1 MTLNMMNEPF
11 SHIHFTIAILISLII
26 HITFVIYGNF
36 NINSDGYNKIQSDIE
51 LIIIEKPE
59 KKSVI
64 IEPSSTLNISEIIEE
79 EPKEEIIFKEEVI
92 VKIPAQESI
101 PTKKLLATEEDLAI
115 SENNIPATEEDLAI
129 SENNIPATEEDLAI
143 SENNIPATEED
154 LAISE
159 NTIPT
164 TQEETEIISTSEL
177 ISNLGNL
184 DLAPRKELS
193 TNRVKTI
200 SASTKDYEYRL
211 YFEAWRQKVERIGAL
226 NYPESAKAGN
236 LGALRLTVSLN
247 KEGNIK
253 EIIINKTSGNKE
265 LDEAAIK
272 IVRLGEPYAVF
283 SPKMQKE
290 VDLINIT
297 RTWKFTEDSY
307 SSN

>member
-51 LIIIEKPE
+51 LIIIEKP
-59 KKSVI
+59 KKESVI
-64 IEPSSTLNISEIIEE
+64 IEPSSTLNTSEIIEE

-115 SENNIPATEEDLAI
+115 SENTIPTTEK
-129 SENNIPATEEDLAI
+129 
-143 SENNIPATEED
+143 D

-184 DLAPRKELS
+184 DLSPRKELS

>member
-1 MTLNMMNEPF
+1 MTLNMMNEPL

-51 LIIIEKPE
+51 LIIIEKP
-59 KKSVI
+59 KKESVI
-64 IEPSSTLNISEIIEE
+64 IEPSSTLNTSEIIEE

-101 PTKKLLATEEDLAI
+101 PTKKLFATEEDLAI
-115 SENNIPATEEDLAI
+115 SENTIPT
-129 SENNIPATEEDLAI
+129 TQ
-143 SENNIPATEED
+143 ED

-283 SPKMQKE
+283 SSKMQKE

>member
-59 KKSVI
+59 KESVI
-64 IEPSSTLNISEIIEE
+64 IEPSSTLNTSEIIEE

-115 SENNIPATEEDLAI
+115 SENT
-129 SENNIPATEEDLAI
+129 
-143 SENNIPATEED
+143 IPATEED

-164 TQEETEIISTSEL
+164 TQEEAKIISTSEL

>member
-51 LIIIEKPE
+51 LIIIEKP
-59 KKSVI
+59 KKESVI
-64 IEPSSTLNISEIIEE
+64 IEPSSTLNTSEIIEE

-92 VKIPAQESI
+92 VKIPTQESI

-115 SENNIPATEEDLAI
+115 SENT
-129 SENNIPATEEDLAI
+129 
-143 SENNIPATEED
+143 IPATEED

-159 NTIPT
+159 NTIPAT
-164 TQEETEIISTSEL
+164 EEEAKIISTAEL

-184 DLAPRKELS
+184 DLATRKKLS

>member
-59 KKSVI
+59 KESVI
-64 IEPSSTLNISEIIEE
+64 IEPSSTLNTSEIIEE

-101 PTKKLLATEEDLAI
+101 PIKKLLATEEDLAI
-115 SENNIPATEEDLAI
+115 SENTIPA
-129 SENNIPATEEDLAI
+129 S
-143 SENNIPATEED
+143 EED

-159 NTIPT
+159 NTIPAS
-164 TQEETEIISTSEL
+164 EEEAKIISTSEL

-184 DLAPRKELS
+184 DLAPRKKLS

-283 SPKMQKE
+283 SSKMQKE

>member
-59 KKSVI
+59 KESVI
-64 IEPSSTLNISEIIEE
+64 IEPSSTLNTSEIIEE

-115 SENNIPATEEDLAI
+115 SENT
-129 SENNIPATEEDLAI
+129 
-143 SENNIPATEED
+143 IPATEED

-159 NTIPT
+159 NTIPAT
-164 TQEETEIISTSEL
+164 EEEAKIISTSEL

>member
-59 KKSVI
+59 KESVI
-64 IEPSSTLNISEIIEE
+64 IEPSSTLNTSEIIEE

-115 SENNIPATEEDLAI
+115 SENT
-129 SENNIPATEEDLAI
+129 
-143 SENNIPATEED
+143 IPATEED

-159 NTIPT
+159 NTIPAT
-164 TQEETEIISTSEL
+164 EEEAKIISTSEL

-200 SASTKDYEYRL
+200 SSSTKDYEYRL

>member
-51 LIIIEKPE
+51 LIIIEKP
-59 KKSVI
+59 KKESVI
-64 IEPSSTLNISEIIEE
+64 IEPSSTLNTSEIIEE

-115 SENNIPATEEDLAI
+115 SENTIPATEK
-129 SENNIPATEEDLAI
+129 
-143 SENNIPATEED
+143 D

-184 DLAPRKELS
+184 DLSPRKELS

-272 IVRLGEPYAVF
+272 IVRLGEHYAVC

-297 RTWKFTEDSY
+297 RPWKFTEDSY

>member
-59 KKSVI
+59 KESVI
-64 IEPSSTLNISEIIEE
+64 IKPSSTLNTSEIIEE

-115 SENNIPATEEDLAI
+115 SENT
-129 SENNIPATEEDLAI
+129 
-143 SENNIPATEED
+143 IPATEED

-159 NTIPT
+159 NTIPAT
-164 TQEETEIISTSEL
+164 EEEAKIISTSEL

-200 SASTKDYEYRL
+200 SSSTKDYEYRL

>member
-1 MTLNMMNEPF
+1 MTLNMMNEPL

-51 LIIIEKPE
+51 LIIIEKP
-59 KKSVI
+59 KKESVI
-64 IEPSSTLNISEIIEE
+64 IEPSSTLNTSEIIEE

-101 PTKKLLATEEDLAI
+101 PTKKLF
-115 SENNIPATEEDLAI
+115 
-129 SENNIPATEEDLAI
+129 
-143 SENNIPATEED
+143 ATEED

-159 NTIPT
+159 NTISATEEDLAISENSIPT
-164 TQEETEIISTSEL
+164 SQEEREIISTSEL

-184 DLAPRKELS
+184 DLAPRKKLS

>member
-26 HITFVIYGNF
+26 HITFVMYGNF
-36 NINSDGYNKIQSDIE
+36 NIKSDDYNKIQSDIE

-59 KKSVI
+59 QESVI
-64 IEPSSTLNISEIIEE
+64 IEPSNTPNTSEITEE
-79 EPKEEIIFKEEVI
+79 KPRKEIIFKEEVI
-92 VKIPAQESI
+92 IKIPAEESI
-101 PTKKLLATEEDLAI
+101 PTKKPIQAKEIKTIPPTNKEDLAI
-115 SENNIPATEEDLAI
+115 AEN
-129 SENNIPATEEDLAI
+129 S
-143 SENNIPATEED
+143 
-154 LAISE
+154 
-159 NTIPT
+159 IPT
-164 TQEETEIISTSEL
+164 NEEEVKIISTSEL

-184 DLAPRKELS
+184 DLTPRKKLN

>member
-51 LIIIEKPE
+51 LIIIEKP
-59 KKSVI
+59 KKESVI
-64 IEPSSTLNISEIIEE
+64 IEPSSTLNTSEIIEE

-101 PTKKLLATEEDLAI
+101 PTKKLL
-115 SENNIPATEEDLAI
+115 S
-129 SENNIPATEEDLAI
+129 
-143 SENNIPATEED
+143 TEED

-159 NTIPT
+159 NTISATEEDLAISENSIPT
-164 TQEETEIISTSEL
+164 SQEETEIISTSEL

-236 LGALRLTVSLN
+236 LGAVRLTVSLN

-272 IVRLGEPYAVF
+272 IVRLGEPYAAF
-283 SPKMQKE
+283 SPRMQKE

-297 RTWKFTEDSY
+297 RTWKFTEESY
-307 SSN
+307 LSN

>member
-1 MTLNMMNEPF
+1 MNEPF

-26 HITFVIYGNF
+26 HITFVMYGNF
-36 NINSDGYNKIQSDIE
+36 NIKSDDYNKIQSDIE

-59 KKSVI
+59 QESVI
-64 IEPSSTLNISEIIEE
+64 IEPSNTPNTSEITEE
-79 EPKEEIIFKEEVI
+79 KPRKEIIFKEEVI
-92 VKIPAQESI
+92 IKIPAEESI
-101 PTKKLLATEEDLAI
+101 PTKKPIQAKEIKTIPPTNKEDLAI
-115 SENNIPATEEDLAI
+115 AEN
-129 SENNIPATEEDLAI
+129 S
-143 SENNIPATEED
+143 
-154 LAISE
+154 
-159 NTIPT
+159 IPT
-164 TQEETEIISTSEL
+164 NEEEVKIISTSEL

-184 DLAPRKELS
+184 DLAPRKKLS

-226 NYPESAKAGN
+226 NYPASAKAKN

-297 RTWKFTEDSY
+297 RTWQFTEDSY

>member
-1 MTLNMMNEPF
+1 MNEPF

-51 LIIIEKPE
+51 LIIIEKP
-59 KKSVI
+59 KKESVI
-64 IEPSSTLNISEIIEE
+64 IEPSSTLDTSEIIEE
-79 EPKEEIIFKEEVI
+79 EPKEEIILKEEVI

-129 SENNIPATEEDLAI
+129 SENNIPA
-143 SENNIPATEED
+143 
-154 LAISE
+154 
-159 NTIPT
+159 

>member
-51 LIIIEKPE
+51 LIIIEKP
-59 KKSVI
+59 KKESVI
-64 IEPSSTLNISEIIEE
+64 IEPSSTLNTSEIIEE

-115 SENNIPATEEDLAI
+115 SENT
-129 SENNIPATEEDLAI
+129 
-143 SENNIPATEED
+143 IPATEED

-159 NTIPT
+159 NTIPAT
-164 TQEETEIISTSEL
+164 EEEAKIISTSEL

>member
-59 KKSVI
+59 KESVI
-64 IEPSSTLNISEIIEE
+64 IEPSSALNTSEIIEE

-101 PTKKLLATEEDLAI
+101 PTKKLL
-115 SENNIPATEEDLAI
+115 
-129 SENNIPATEEDLAI
+129 ATEEDLAI

>member
-51 LIIIEKPE
+51 LIIIEKP
-59 KKSVI
+59 KKESVI
-64 IEPSSTLNISEIIEE
+64 IEPSSTLNTSEIIEE

-101 PTKKLLATEEDLAI
+101 PTKKLLSTEEDLAI
-115 SENNIPATEEDLAI
+115 SENTIPT
-129 SENNIPATEEDLAI
+129 
-143 SENNIPATEED
+143 TEED

-184 DLAPRKELS
+184 DLSPRKELS

-283 SPKMQKE
+283 STKMQKE
-290 VDLINIT
+290 VDLVNIT

>member
-1 MTLNMMNEPF
+1 MTLNMMNEHF

-51 LIIIEKPE
+51 LIIIEKP
-59 KKSVI
+59 KKESVI
-64 IEPSSTLNISEIIEE
+64 IEPSSTLNTSEIIEE

-129 SENNIPATEEDLAI
+129 SENNIPA
-143 SENNIPATEED
+143 P
-154 LAISE
+154 
-159 NTIPT
+159 
-164 TQEETEIISTSEL
+164 QEETEIISTSEL

-184 DLAPRKELS
+184 DLSPRKELN

-283 SPKMQKE
+283 SPKIQKE

-297 RTWKFTEDSY
+297 RTWKFTEDIY

>member
-59 KKSVI
+59 KESVI
-64 IEPSSTLNISEIIEE
+64 IEPSSTLNTSEIIEE

-115 SENNIPATEEDLAI
+115 SENTIPATEEDLAI
-129 SENNIPATEEDLAI
+129 L
-143 SENNIPATEED
+143 
-154 LAISE
+154 E

-164 TQEETEIISTSEL
+164 TQEEAKIISTSEL
-177 ISNLGNL
+177 ISNLANL
-184 DLAPRKELS
+184 DLAPRKKLN

-200 SASTKDYEYRL
+200 SANTKDYEYRL

-226 NYPESAKAGN
+226 NYPEVAKLAN

-247 KEGNIK
+247 KEGNIE
-253 EIIINKTSGNKE
+253 EIIVNKTSGNKD

>member
-51 LIIIEKPE
+51 LIIIEKP
-59 KKSVI
+59 KKESVI
-64 IEPSSTLNISEIIEE
+64 IEPSSTLNTSEIIEE

-115 SENNIPATEEDLAI
+115 SENT
-129 SENNIPATEEDLAI
+129 
-143 SENNIPATEED
+143 IPATEED

>member
-51 LIIIEKPE
+51 LIIIEKP
-59 KKSVI
+59 KKESVI
-64 IEPSSTLNISEIIEE
+64 IEPSSTLDTSEIIEE
-79 EPKEEIIFKEEVI
+79 EPKVEIIFKEEVI

-115 SENNIPATEEDLAI
+115 SENTIPTTEK
-129 SENNIPATEEDLAI
+129 
-143 SENNIPATEED
+143 D

-184 DLAPRKELS
+184 DLSPRKELS

>member
-51 LIIIEKPE
+51 LIIIEKP
-59 KKSVI
+59 KKESVI
-64 IEPSSTLNISEIIEE
+64 IEPSSTLNTSEIIEE

-101 PTKKLLATEEDLAI
+101 PTKKLLSTEEDLAI
-115 SENNIPATEEDLAI
+115 SENTIPATEEDLAI
-129 SENNIPATEEDLAI
+129 SEN
-143 SENNIPATEED
+143 S
-154 LAISE
+154 
-159 NTIPT
+159 IPT

>member
-1 MTLNMMNEPF
+1 MTLNMMNEPL

-51 LIIIEKPE
+51 LIIIEKP
-59 KKSVI
+59 KKESVI
-64 IEPSSTLNISEIIEE
+64 IEPSSTLNTSEIIEE

-115 SENNIPATEEDLAI
+115 SENTI
-129 SENNIPATEEDLAI
+129 S
-143 SENNIPATEED
+143 ATEED

-164 TQEETEIISTSEL
+164 SQEEREIISTSEL

-184 DLAPRKELS
+184 DLAPRKKLS

>member
-59 KKSVI
+59 KESVI
-64 IEPSSTLNISEIIEE
+64 IKPSSTLNTSEIIEE

-115 SENNIPATEEDLAI
+115 SENT
-129 SENNIPATEEDLAI
+129 
-143 SENNIPATEED
+143 IPATEED

-159 NTIPT
+159 NTIPAT
-164 TQEETEIISTSEL
+164 EEEAKIISTSEL

-184 DLAPRKELS
+184 DLAPRKKLS

-200 SASTKDYEYRL
+200 SSSTKDYEYRL

>member
-36 NINSDGYNKIQSDIE
+36 NIKSDGYNKIQSDIE

-59 KKSVI
+59 KESVI
-64 IEPSSTLNISEIIEE
+64 IEPSSTLNTSEIIEE

-115 SENNIPATEEDLAI
+115 SENT
-129 SENNIPATEEDLAI
+129 
-143 SENNIPATEED
+143 IPATEED

-159 NTIPT
+159 NTIPAT
-164 TQEETEIISTSEL
+164 EEEAKIISTSEL

-200 SASTKDYEYRL
+200 SARTKDYEYRL

>member
-51 LIIIEKPE
+51 LIIIEKP
-59 KKSVI
+59 KKESVI
-64 IEPSSTLNISEIIEE
+64 IEPSSTLNTSEIIEE

-115 SENNIPATEEDLAI
+115 SEDT
-129 SENNIPATEEDLAI
+129 
-143 SENNIPATEED
+143 IPATEED

-159 NTIPT
+159 NTIPATEEDLAISENTTPT

-184 DLAPRKELS
+184 DLSPRKELS

>member
-51 LIIIEKPE
+51 LIIIEKP
-59 KKSVI
+59 KKESVI
-64 IEPSSTLNISEIIEE
+64 IEPSSTLNTSEIIEE
-79 EPKEEIIFKEEVI
+79 DPKEEIIFKEEVI
-92 VKIPAQESI
+92 VKIPAQEST
-101 PTKKLLATEEDLAI
+101 PTNKLLATEEDLAI
-115 SENNIPATEEDLAI
+115 SENSIPTTEEDLAI
-129 SENNIPATEEDLAI
+129 SENSIPTTQEDLAI
-143 SENNIPATEED
+143 SEN
-154 LAISE
+154 S
-159 NTIPT
+159 IPT

>member
-59 KKSVI
+59 KESVI
-64 IEPSSTLNISEIIEE
+64 IESSSALNTIEIIEE

-92 VKIPAQESI
+92 VKIPTQESI

-115 SENNIPATEEDLAI
+115 SENTIPATEEDLAI
-129 SENNIPATEEDLAI
+129 SEIN
-143 SENNIPATEED
+143 
-154 LAISE
+154 
-159 NTIPT
+159 IPT
-164 TQEETEIISTSEL
+164 TQEEAKIISTSEL

-184 DLAPRKELS
+184 DLAPRKKLS

>member
-1 MTLNMMNEPF
+1 MTLNMMNEPL

-51 LIIIEKPE
+51 LIIIEKP
-59 KKSVI
+59 KKESVI
-64 IEPSSTLNISEIIEE
+64 IEPSSTLNTSEIIEE

-115 SENNIPATEEDLAI
+115 SENTISATEEDLAI
-129 SENNIPATEEDLAI
+129 SEN
-143 SENNIPATEED
+143 S
-154 LAISE
+154 
-159 NTIPT
+159 IPT

-184 DLAPRKELS
+184 DLSPRKELS

>member
-59 KKSVI
+59 KESVI
-64 IEPSSTLNISEIIEE
+64 IEPSSTLNTSEIIEE

-115 SENNIPATEEDLAI
+115 SENT
-129 SENNIPATEEDLAI
+129 
-143 SENNIPATEED
+143 IPATEED

-184 DLAPRKELS
+184 DLSPRKELS

>member
-59 KKSVI
+59 KESVI
-64 IEPSSTLNISEIIEE
+64 IEPSSTLNTSEINEE

-92 VKIPAQESI
+92 VKIPAQEST

-115 SENNIPATEEDLAI
+115 SENSIPTTQEDLAI
-129 SENNIPATEEDLAI
+129 SEN
-143 SENNIPATEED
+143 S
-154 LAISE
+154 
-159 NTIPT
+159 IPT

-272 IVRLGEPYAVF
+272 IVRLGEPFAVF

>member
-1 MTLNMMNEPF
+1 MTLNMMNEPL

-51 LIIIEKPE
+51 LIIIEKP
-59 KKSVI
+59 KKESVI
-64 IEPSSTLNISEIIEE
+64 IEPSSTLNTSEIIEE

-101 PTKKLLATEEDLAI
+101 PTKKLFATEEDLAI
-115 SENNIPATEEDLAI
+115 SENTIPT
-129 SENNIPATEEDLAI
+129 TQ
-143 SENNIPATEED
+143 ED

>member
-51 LIIIEKPE
+51 LIIIEKP
-59 KKSVI
+59 KKESVI
-64 IEPSSTLNISEIIEE
+64 IEPSSTLNTSEIIDE
-79 EPKEEIIFKEEVI
+79 EPKEKIIFKEEVI

-115 SENNIPATEEDLAI
+115 SENTIPATEEDLAI
-129 SENNIPATEEDLAI
+129 L
-143 SENNIPATEED
+143 
-154 LAISE
+154 E

-164 TQEETEIISTSEL
+164 TQEEAKIISTSEL

-272 IVRLGEPYAVF
+272 IIRLGEPYAVF
-283 SPKMQKE
+283 STKMQKE
-290 VDLINIT
+290 VDLVNIT